1 MSPLT
6 RKKRQEQ
13 KRILNNAST
22 LSADLNVEMVDDDK
36 NLTSLEAARGIT
48 LSDLGTLLQDLEVIE
63 LENIITEKE
72 KKKQ

>member
-1 MSPLT
+1 
-6 RKKRQEQ
+6 
-13 KRILNNAST
+13 
-22 LSADLNVEMVDDDK
+22 MVDDDK